1 MTVMCMHRIYADSA
15 KITKVAPPIIVPVR
29 NVKASVD
36 NDMTFIFTE
45 ATANAYKEW
54 NVVKRNIF
62 GRKQERIFGVDGRMV
77 YNGKRGQ
84 LKGDR
89 AGVQRAQRDISSI
102 IKIEILPTDTKTFRI
117 QWMGDKDMYN
127 LDYTFE
133 SPREC
138 AEVYAKIKFIRNNM
152 MRANNKDRRGSNT

>member
-1 MTVMCMHRIYADSA
+1 MLILSRVYADSA
-15 KITKVAPPIIVPVR
+15 KITKVPPPILAAAR
-29 NVKASVD
+29 GVKASVD
-36 NDMTFIFTE
+36 NDMTFVFTE

-62 GRKQERIFGVDGRMV
+62 GRKQERIFGVDGRMI

-89 AGVQRAQRDISSI
+89 AGVQRAHRDISSI
-102 IKIEILPTDTKTFRI
+102 IKIEILPTDKKTFRI
-117 QWMGDKDMYN
+117 QWMGDKDMSN

-133 SPREC
+133 SAREC
-138 AEVYAKIKFIRNNM
+138 AEVYAKIKFIRNNL
-152 MRANNKDRRGSNT
+152 MRANYKDRRGSNT